1 MRSCWQEFV
10 FVGQSLPAAKSVWE
24 VGATEADW
32 ELRATSTP
40 TSTIHHL
47 PPSPSLNSI
56 FFGMFQDIFKGC
68 FHPHIHNPT
77 PPALTPSYPISCF
90 FRIVSTLAPSLTS
103 KVSAEEMFRKYE
115 FLHNNSCQESV
126 AEQYCNIFC
135 KFCPPFSFWM
145 SVALEKEAIELLTL
159 AADKHRRI
167 PTTADMCS
175 FA

>member
-1 MRSCWQEFV
+1 MWLFEKLLARICFCW
-10 FVGQSLPAAKSVWE
+10 SK
-24 VGATEADW
+24 
-32 ELRATSTP
+32 
-40 TSTIHHL
+40 
-47 PPSPSLNSI
+47 PPSCQKCL
-56 FFGMFQDIFKGC
+56 GGWGYWGRLGAKGY
-68 FHPHIHNPT
+68 FHPHIHNP
-77 PPALTPSYPISCF
+77 PPPSLPFTQYHIFWDVLGAASIPTSIIQHLPPLHSYPISYF